1 MKIACVLHDE
11 ERILD
16 VARDANHYIIREWEG
31 GQRQEI
37 RLNEH
42 EASRVV
48 EVIME
53 MQRERRLTE
62 KSPAAEELQ
71 FEHARPFGMKR
82 Y

>member
-1 MKIACVLHDE
+1 MKIVCVLHDE
-11 ERILD
+11 DRILD
-16 VARDANHYIIREWEG
+16 VARDANQYIVREWEG

-37 RLNEH
+37 RLSEH

-53 MQRERRLTE
+53 MQRERGVTE
-62 KSPAAEELQ
+62 KSPAAKELQ
-71 FEHARPFGMKR
+71 LEHAGPIAVNH

>member
-1 MKIACVLHDE
+1 MRIICVLRDE

-16 VARDANHYIIREWEG
+16 VTRASNHYVIREWEG

-37 RLNEH
+37 WLNEH

-62 KSPAAEELQ
+62 KSPVEELQ
-71 FEHARPFGMKR
+71 LEHAGQFGMKR

>member
-1 MKIACVLHDE
+1 MQTPTSFESRKV
-11 ERILD
+11 
-16 VARDANHYIIREWEG
+16 G
-31 GQRQEI
+31 SGKEI

-62 KSPAAEELQ
+62 KSPAVEELQ
-71 FEHARPFGMKR
+71 LEHAWPFGMKR